1 MRGTVPI
8 KMESIMK
15 KMISI
20 YILSALSALFLSA
33 CGSET
38 QMTVAAGPEPLAAN
52 LSAQTVNAP
61 YTADTPISDVVSD
74 PVFGDYGRLIFPVD
88 TGYYSGDTLGDL
100 RLTWYSHIDPA
111 KTVEIVND
119 MYAHAKADDR
129 IFYDIQDLFYDHD
142 GRTIAAGMGGHCQ
155 HGPGEDR
162 CAGTFFQRCGSDD
175 CLGRRRMFL

>member
-1 MRGTVPI
+1 
-8 KMESIMK
+8 MK
-15 KMISI
+15 KLFTTG
-20 YILSALSALFLSA
+20 ILALCSTTLLCACASAAQA
-33 CGSET
+33 GGTAET
-38 QMTVAAGPEPLAAN
+38 GDTGAAAMEY
-52 LSAQTVNAP
+52 VC
-61 YTADTPISDVVSD
+61 TADTKNSDVVND

-88 TGYYSGDTLGDL
+88 TGYCSGDTLGDL
-100 RLTWYSHIDPA
+100 RLTWYSHIDPN